1 MKKIILTL
9 AILCAAAA
17 DSIASAQTDTT
28 GTWVVE
34 SNLHTP
40 GTQTVKFYDNKNKLI
55 YSETI
60 NARLNV
66 SKKKVQQKLNGI
78 LELLTANGKPVN
90 ENNMLALSFRI
101 KRD

>member
-9 AILCAAAA
+9 AILCVAAAG
-17 DSIASAQTDTT
+17 SIASAQTDTT

-34 SNLHTP
+34 SNLHNP
-40 GTQTVKFYDNKNKLI
+40 GMQTVKFYDNKNKLI

-66 SKKKVQQKLNGI
+66 SKKKAQQKLNGI
-78 LELLTANGKPVN
+78 LKLLTANRKPVN
-90 ENNMLALSFRI
+90 ENNMLALFFRI